1 MSNDGTQPVNPA
13 AGVIGAIPVGGAST
27 DFYTGLPAGYAPP
40 SGRKPKSIYDKNG
53 KEVGQTYY
61 NPTLDANVILQ
72 QTDSKKMQ
80 IVLEGLA
87 ARGAYGASGKVDGIL
102 TDKSRAAFADLLVY
116 ANVAGLP
123 WDLAYQEYIKQ
134 VPPSTVGGK
143 APSIRVTSKDD
154 VLVAVKKVAQD
165 LLGVE
170 LSPEDEAPI
179 VEAFRQREIRQ
190 GKLAAAGGV
199 YEDAPS
205 AAVFAEQQIRKTRG
219 QEVQVQTMANLA
231 EIMDGVIKGLA

>member
-1 MSNDGTQPVNPA
+1 MSEDGTTPINPA
-13 AGVIGAIPVGGAST
+13 KGVLGDIPVGGT
-27 DFYTGLPAGYAPP
+27 TGFYTGLPEGYVPP
-40 SGRKPKSIYDKNG
+40 SGRKPKKVYDKSG
-53 KEVGQTYY
+53 REVGETYY
-61 NPTLDANVILQ
+61 SPTLDANVILQ
-72 QTDSKKMQ
+72 QTDPKKMRY
-80 IVLEGLA
+80 VLDGLA
-87 ARGAYGASGKVDGIL
+87 ARGLYGSSGKVDGIL

-123 WDLAYQEYIKQ
+123 WDLAYQEYIKK
-134 VPPSTVGGK
+134 VPPSQLGGK

-154 VLVAVKKVAQD
+154 VLVAVKKAAQD

-190 GKLAAAGGV
+190 GRMAAAGGI

-205 AAVFAEQQIRKTRG
+205 ASVFAEQQIRKTRAG
-219 QEVQVQTMANLA
+219 EVQVQTMANLA